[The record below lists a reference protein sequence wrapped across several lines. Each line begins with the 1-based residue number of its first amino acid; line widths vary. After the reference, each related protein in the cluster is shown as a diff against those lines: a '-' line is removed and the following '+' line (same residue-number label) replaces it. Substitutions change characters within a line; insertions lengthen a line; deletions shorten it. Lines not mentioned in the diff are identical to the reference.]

1 LLPRVRGLVRVPG
14 LVPGQVRGQVRGP
27 GQVRVLGTQARERAE
42 GTQARVRAQVL
53 AEHFVSR

>member
-14 LVPGQVRGQVRGP
+14 QVRGPVRGP